1 MGDNDNAQNF
11 TIGGGSSAEGLV
23 NNIIENL
30 NEVHLNDNS
39 EQGAPPSNLEKLTEP
54 TASKRTSRMIS
65 NEHGCASAGVV
76 QNITS
81 IEKTNDIVEEI
92 ENSKEVNSN
101 DYDITKE
108 EKNSKKVKLNEYE
121 TTEEKKAMIDSQKVI
136 GCDIYKEFEGVKSLG
151 TVTTYITSLKLFEII
166 YKNDGRLEYL
176 DYNEVLS
183 HLAEKDKTYK
193 IQLVKPKRNMLEV
206 RREIARELA
215 KAFAAFEEEE
225 EITSKRKMENS
236 PIIEGKNSSKK
247 EKISSGASPNKVEQT
262 EVIPQSKENAKSKKN
277 ENSKNSKNSKSAC
290 KRIKK
295 ESETKRG
302 PWHAKRENA
311 TEEEPYEPYQFRG
324 LYICKE
330 FNGIRSLGNVIGYCP
345 KKNKLII
352 QYKTDDSIEYMTQL
366 ETLRSMAKRADV
378 MPSPSASGSKKKT
391 DKKKN
396 NDEIEKASTSGTK
409 KTTASGGPKV

>member
-151 TVTTYITSLKLFEII
+151 TVTTYITSLKLFE
-166 YKNDGRLEYL
+166 
-176 DYNEVLS
+176 V
-183 HLAEKDKTYK
+183 
-193 IQLVKPKRNMLEV
+193 
-206 RREIARELA
+206 
-215 KAFAAFEEEE
+215 
-225 EITSKRKMENS
+225 
-236 PIIEGKNSSKK
+236 
-247 EKISSGASPNKVEQT
+247 
-262 EVIPQSKENAKSKKN
+262 
-277 ENSKNSKNSKSAC
+277 
-290 KRIKK
+290 
-295 ESETKRG
+295 
-302 PWHAKRENA
+302 
-311 TEEEPYEPYQFRG
+311 
-324 LYICKE
+324 
-330 FNGIRSLGNVIGYCP
+330 
-345 KKNKLII
+345 
-352 QYKTDDSIEYMTQL
+352 
-366 ETLRSMAKRADV
+366 
-378 MPSPSASGSKKKT
+378 
-391 DKKKN
+391 
-396 NDEIEKASTSGTK
+396 
-409 KTTASGGPKV
+409 